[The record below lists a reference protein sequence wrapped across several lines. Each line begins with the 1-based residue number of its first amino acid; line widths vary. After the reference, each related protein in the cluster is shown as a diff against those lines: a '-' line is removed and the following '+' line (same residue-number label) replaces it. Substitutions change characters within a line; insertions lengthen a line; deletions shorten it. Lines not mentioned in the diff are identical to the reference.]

1 MTVIAGDL
9 NAEPDSPEIKMFR
22 EAGLIDVMSG
32 SIPPEGY
39 TYHSADLY
47 QRIDYIW
54 ITPDLKAENAGVF
67 QSTASDHLP
76 VIVEIDK

>member
-1 MTVIAGDL
+1 
-9 NAEPDSPEIKMFR
+9 
-22 EAGLIDVMSG
+22 VMSG